1 MKPSIPELGR
11 IIRLDGDIATIL
23 LQGGKHCEGCGAGKL
38 GLCKPSG
45 NAGLLKARNAVS
57 ASVGD
62 HVRVGLEQDVQ
73 TKGYMLAFI
82 IPLISLIAG
91 SVAGSLIGAYFS
103 LQSMEVVIGFGAL
116 VVTLFFTIRR
126 LKRLDK
132 SNSLTISEI
141 VSEEEAFTL
150 R

>member
-45 NAGLLKARNAVS
+45 NALLKARNAVS

-141 VSEEEAFTL
+141 VREEEAFTL

>member
-91 SVAGSLIGAYFS
+91 SVAGSLIGGYFS
-103 LQSMEVVIGFGAL
+103 LQSMEVIIGFGAL
-116 VVTLFFTIRR
+116 AVTLFFTIRR

-141 VSEEEAFTL
+141 VREEDAFLL

>member
-1 MKPSIPELGR
+1 MKPSISELGR

-141 VSEEEAFTL
+141 VREEEAFTL